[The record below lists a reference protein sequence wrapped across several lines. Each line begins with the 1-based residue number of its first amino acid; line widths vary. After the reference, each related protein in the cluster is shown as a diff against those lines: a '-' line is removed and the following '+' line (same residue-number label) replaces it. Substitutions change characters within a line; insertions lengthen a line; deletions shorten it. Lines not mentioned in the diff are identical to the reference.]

1 MRWWRVVV
9 TSAGLMGAPGAWV
22 GLGGVHVLD
31 AYIHGCGAWVG
42 GGIEVQVYELTG
54 KITIL
59 YMFLEFLGD
68 CEHLCARP
76 PWRLLLRCCSCSAW
90 LRSPLG

>member
-1 MRWWRVVV
+1 
-9 TSAGLMGAPGAWV
+9 MGAPGAWV

-76 PWRLLLRCCSCSAW
+76 LRGPATQAKLKP
-90 LRSPLG
+90 LRRRTHHA